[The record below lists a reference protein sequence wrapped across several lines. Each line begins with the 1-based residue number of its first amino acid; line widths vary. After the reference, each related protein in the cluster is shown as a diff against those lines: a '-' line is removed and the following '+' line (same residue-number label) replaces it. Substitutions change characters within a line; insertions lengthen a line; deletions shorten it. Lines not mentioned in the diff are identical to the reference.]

1 MALTPLLSH
10 ATARPRQ
17 ARTSFESQPSR
28 AAGGRRARPTGTSQ
42 RYDLTH
48 FHPGQARTVYPKSQ
62 LGGSV
67 RVLHGLRGHSA
78 CCRPPSSIDVD
89 WAWLRC
95 GRKTEA
101 LDCAVLHCPTWV
113 SATRAQ
119 TRLSHQ
125 SAQSRR
131 KAGHWCS
138 RRSRPGS
145 IWSVRAAA
153 FARCDLA
160 AITRHGIVSPRRSS
174 PSRGVAPTAT
184 PNQRPRISPAVDTD
198 VESGELIEAQLPLVL
213 LMHDASQSS
222 QAGSCSGEPPR
233 GNQGLSWGQNVHH
246 NSMGTCGAR

>member
-1 MALTPLLSH
+1 MGFCNTGPDAAEP
-10 ATARPRQ
+10 PE
-17 ARTSFESQPSR
+17 RTIAAESR
-28 AAGGRRARPTGTSQ
+28 A
-42 RYDLTH
+42 L
-48 FHPGQARTVYPKSQ
+48 V
-62 LGGSV
+62 
-67 RVLHGLRGHSA
+67 
-78 CCRPPSSIDVD
+78 
-89 WAWLRC
+89 
-95 GRKTEA
+95 
-101 LDCAVLHCPTWV
+101 
-113 SATRAQ
+113 
-119 TRLSHQ
+119 
-125 SAQSRR
+125 
-131 KAGHWCS
+131 S

-198 VESGELIEAQLPLVL
+198 VESGELIAAQLPLVL

-233 GNQGLSWGQNVHH
+233 GNQGLSWGQDAHH

>member
-1 MALTPLLSH
+1 MLIFAPTSNSRTDHPATHARVRGEPAQENLHNRRECARSPWVAWTLSVLLTAVLNRCRLGLAALWP
-10 ATARPRQ
+10 Q
-17 ARTSFESQPSR
+17 
-28 AAGGRRARPTGTSQ
+28 
-42 RYDLTH
+42 D
-48 FHPGQARTVYPKSQ
+48 
-62 LGGSV
+62 GSS
-67 RVLHGLRGHSA
+67 GLRGPA
-78 CCRPPSSIDVD
+78 LPDMGFCNTGPDAAEPPERTIAAES
-89 WAWLRC
+89 R
-95 GRKTEA
+95 A
-101 LDCAVLHCPTWV
+101 LV
-113 SATRAQ
+113 
-119 TRLSHQ
+119 
-125 SAQSRR
+125 
-131 KAGHWCS
+131 S

-233 GNQGLSWGQNVHH
+233 GNQGLSWGQDAHH

>member
-1 MALTPLLSH
+1 MQVRRECARSPWVAWTLSVLSTAVLNGCRLGLAALWP
-10 ATARPRQ
+10 Q
-17 ARTSFESQPSR
+17 
-28 AAGGRRARPTGTSQ
+28 
-42 RYDLTH
+42 D
-48 FHPGQARTVYPKSQ
+48 
-62 LGGSV
+62 GSS
-67 RVLHGLRGHSA
+67 GLRGPA
-78 CCRPPSSIDVD
+78 LPDMGFCNTGPDAAEPPERTIAAES
-89 WAWLRC
+89 R
-95 GRKTEA
+95 A
-101 LDCAVLHCPTWV
+101 LV
-113 SATRAQ
+113 
-119 TRLSHQ
+119 
-125 SAQSRR
+125 
-131 KAGHWCS
+131 S

-198 VESGELIEAQLPLVL
+198 VESGELIAAQLPLVL

-233 GNQGLSWGQNVHH
+233 GNQDLSWGQDAHH